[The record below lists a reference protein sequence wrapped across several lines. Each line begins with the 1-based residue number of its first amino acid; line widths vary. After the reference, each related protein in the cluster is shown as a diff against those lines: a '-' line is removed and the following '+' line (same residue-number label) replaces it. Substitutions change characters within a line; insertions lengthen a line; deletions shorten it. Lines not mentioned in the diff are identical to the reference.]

1 MFSAEATQAVTQQ
14 NGLEDQLN
22 SAEEDDQAGHAAI
35 QVVLSGA
42 VAKVVYKSAIQAIPH
57 SLDFRY
63 SFLKL
68 LSQFK
73 FEGMAAIQQAI
84 LDSIHTDFGDTE
96 ESWNLRARAGN
107 ESAEVPSSQVL
118 VSVDTHICELL
129 VCGVAAHGWQT
140 GASVLSCLSS
150 CLLWACSIR
159 GVLSTNCAPMLFVAH
174 VDLADFFLFIVCCLL
189 YGRDSHTTVH
199 WPLSTA
205 CANWYSWTPV
215 HEVFML

>member
-96 ESWNLRARAGN
+96 ESWNLRARAAN
-107 ESAEVPSSQVL
+107 DTAELPSSQVL
-118 VSVDTHICELL
+118 L
-129 VCGVAAHGWQT
+129 
-140 GASVLSCLSS
+140 
-150 CLLWACSIR
+150 
-159 GVLSTNCAPMLFVAH
+159 
-174 VDLADFFLFIVCCLL
+174 
-189 YGRDSHTTVH
+189 
-199 WPLSTA
+199 
-205 CANWYSWTPV
+205 
-215 HEVFML
+215 